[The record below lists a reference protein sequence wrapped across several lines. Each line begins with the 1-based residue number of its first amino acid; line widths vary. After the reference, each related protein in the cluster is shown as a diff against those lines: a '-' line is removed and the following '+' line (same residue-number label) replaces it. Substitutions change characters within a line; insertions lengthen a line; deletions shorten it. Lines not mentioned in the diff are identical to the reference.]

1 MHPAPQIV
9 VKDNPADFA
18 RAGAMIFQTAAL
30 TAVRQRGGFMVA
42 LSGGATPRGMH
53 RTLAQKPFSSEVPWE
68 KTDIF
73 WVDERCVPESDPAN
87 NYGAAGK
94 DFLKQVP
101 VSAEQVHA
109 MPSEVPPEKGALRYQ
124 QELLYYFQPEIGH
137 CPIFDLV
144 FLGMGGD
151 GHTASLFPGHDALDE
166 EERLIVAVKGGD
178 PNVSRLTMTLPLLNR
193 ARQIVFLVSGTEK
206 AETLRNVF
214 REKGAGLPVQRI
226 QPSEGDLIWL
236 LDRKAALL
244 LPGEGIHERS

>member
-9 VKDNPADFA
+9 VKHNPADFA
-18 RAGAMIFQTAAL
+18 RAGAMIFQTAAT

-87 NYGAAGK
+87 NYGAAGE

-101 VSAEQVHA
+101 VPAEQVHA

-124 QELLYYFQPEIGH
+124 QELLYYLQPEIGQ

-166 EERLIVAVKGGD
+166 EERLVVAVKGGD

-206 AETLRNVF
+206 AEILRTVF
-214 REKGAGLPVQRI
+214 EEKAAGLPVQRI
-226 QPSEGDLIWL
+226 RPSEGDLTWL
-236 LDRKAALL
+236 LDREAALL
-244 LPGEGIHERS
+244 L